1 MGSRI
6 RGGLHVSETARGSDL
21 FGIQAGL
28 YVPEVGREKGT
39 IVVQRWDADQT
50 SWVSRKRG
58 GEGVGQRGFW
68 QPNWTDFHAYRI
80 RPYSV
85 TEDTS
90 NLLVTAGWDRILTRA
105 TGGSS
110 TAYASATTRIGV
122 ATGTAAAASGDT
134 NFSATATGTANRWMQ
149 RVTGDGTVGT
159 GTGTRRLSFV
169 ATVGTG
175 DGNIA
180 WQEWG
185 IDQGATND
193 AGAIVAPLLN
203 HAISN
208 QGTKASGQTWTATAL
223 LDFT

>member
-1 MGSRI
+1 M
-6 RGGLHVSETARGSDL
+6 SESARGSDL

-28 YVPEVGREKGT
+28 HVPEVGREKGT
-39 IVVQRWDADQT
+39 IIVQRWDQDATD
-50 SWVSRKRG
+50 WVARRLG
-58 GEGVGQRGFW
+58 GPGVGQRGFH
-68 QPNWTDFHAYRI
+68 QPNWPDFARYRVD
-80 RPYSV
+80 PYSV

-90 NLLVTAGWDRILTRA
+90 NLLTTAGWDRILTRA

-149 RVTGDGTVGT
+149 RVTGDGVVGT
-159 GTGTRRLSFV
+159 GTGYRRLSFV

-175 DGNIA
+175 DGNITWA
-180 WQEWG
+180 EWL

-193 AGAIVAPLLN
+193 AGPITAPMLN
-203 HAISN
+203 HAISA